1 MLSHISLNNLIV
13 NARHGV
19 HTHEKENPQRFQI
32 DLSLEVDTT
41 HAFTSDELE
50 DTISYS
56 DIRNKT
62 IHVMES
68 TSFNL
73 LERLV
78 QEIADNL
85 LADSRI
91 KQLTITI
98 AKLDIFESGIPSIT
112 ATYTNP

>member
-1 MLSHISLNNLIV
+1 MLSQIKLNNLIV
-13 NARHGV
+13 NACHGV
-19 HTHEKENPQRFQI
+19 HEYEKKNPQRFQV

-41 HAFTSDELE
+41 SAFTSDELD

-56 DIRNKT
+56 DIRTTT

-78 QEIADNL
+78 QEIADTL
-85 LADSRI
+85 LVDARI

-98 AKLDIFESGIPSIT
+98 AKLDIFESGVPSIT
-112 ATYTNP
+112 ATYTND